1 MATQFSRA
9 IVGACVVVSFAALVL
24 PQFFNEK
31 TDCGCANCNGSV
43 CADLKPV
50 GTQDRD
56 MTGGM
61 VDEGA
66 ELLGTTDSSAA
77 TANKDNLG
85 ADGLASANNLGGE
98 RDIIP
103 AEATPVDD
111 GGYAALLEE
120 EGAPAPADADA
131 DASSSNR
138 SGVVVG
144 VRSSTNGQNNNFV
157 SNPVATGTSPADAA
171 RIRAEKQRESAELR
185 KTQEEERNL
194 ALEAQKREAL
204 KKEAARKLEEERL
217 EAERKAMYEA
227 QKKQEE
233 ERKQALAQK
242 KKAEELKKQEAQAQ
256 ANKKDEIKNL
266 TPTQVAGVPGG
277 RYLQLGVYSSRAN
290 ADNARRSRKFSMSK
304 ADLAKAG
311 RGFGFKIDEKSS
323 PGKYILLL
331 GPSLSDE
338 VLQNLKAKHF
348 GNAFIVNR

>member
-66 ELLGTTDSSAA
+66 ELLGTTDSSVA

-120 EGAPAPADADA
+120 EGAPAPADA

-233 ERKQALAQK
+233 RKQALAQK
-242 KKAEELKKQEAQAQ
+242 KKAEELRKQEAQAQ

-311 RGFGFKIDEKSS
+311 RGFGFKIDAKSS

>member
-66 ELLGTTDSSAA
+66 ELLGTTDSSVA

-120 EGAPAPADADA
+120 EGAPAPADA

-204 KKEAARKLEEERL
+204 KKEAARKL
-217 EAERKAMYEA
+217 
-227 QKKQEE
+227 EE

>member
-131 DASSSNR
+131 SSSNR

-171 RIRAEKQRESAELR
+171 RIRAEKQRESA
-185 KTQEEERNL
+185 
-194 ALEAQKREAL
+194 
-204 KKEAARKLEEERL
+204 
-217 EAERKAMYEA
+217 
-227 QKKQEE
+227 
-233 ERKQALAQK
+233 
-242 KKAEELKKQEAQAQ
+242 ELKKQEAQAQ

-304 ADLAKAG
+304 ADLAKAV

>member
-85 ADGLASANNLGGE
+85 AAGLASANNLGGE

-120 EGAPAPADADA
+120 EGAPAPADA

>member
-66 ELLGTTDSSAA
+66 ELSGTTDSSAA

-85 ADGLASANNLGGE
+85 ADGLAAANNFGGE
-98 RDIIP
+98 RDIVP
-103 AEATPVDD
+103 AEAIPVDD

-120 EGAPAPADADA
+120 EGAPAPADANT
-131 DASSSNR
+131 SSPNR

-144 VRSSTNGQNNNFV
+144 VRSSTNGQINNFV

-204 KKEAARKLEEERL
+204 KKEATRKLEEERL
-217 EAERKAMYEA
+217 EAERKALYEA
-227 QKKQEE
+227 QKRQEE

-256 ANKKDEIKNL
+256 ADKKAEIKKL

-277 RYLQLGVYSSRAN
+277 RYLQLGVYTSRAN
-290 ADNARRSRKFSMSK
+290 AEKARRSRKFSMSK
-304 ADLAKAG
+304 ADVAKAG
-311 RGFGFKIDEKSS
+311 PGFGFKIDEKSS

-338 VLQNLKAKHF
+338 VLQSLKAKHF